1 MASDETY
8 LFERCPA
15 GARVTAGGD
24 SLIVDPETMRFLPR
38 GAGSPKEIPSG
49 GRWMRVSFR
58 PRKAA
63 LGMANLADCTLEEL
77 GRRVF
82 RLGIYGTLTFEP
94 AHIAGLKPLLL
105 SRDAATPD
113 EVLFLLQPEL
123 KPAVSKAVCGAL
135 EGVRD
140 YRKIRD
146 EMLPRLARAISPA
159 LFEALFE
166 NGLCMHCGSFRIENI
181 SRPVIKRPA

>member
-15 GARVTAGGD
+15 GACVTAGGD
-24 SLIVDPETMRFLPR
+24 SLIVDPETMRFLPHS
-38 GAGSPKEIPSG
+38 AGGTREIPAD

-82 RLGIYGTLTFEP
+82 RLGIYGTLTF
-94 AHIAGLKPLLL
+94 ALVMAVVLFMVVPLFL
-105 SRDAATPD
+105 SRWLGRGFSTPLVRS
-113 EVLFLLQPEL
+113 VLESAIRIAVLL
-123 KPAVSKAVCGAL
+123 
-135 EGVRD
+135 
-140 YRKIRD
+140 
-146 EMLPRLARAISPA
+146 
-159 LFEALFE
+159 
-166 NGLCMHCGSFRIENI
+166 
-181 SRPVIKRPA
+181 